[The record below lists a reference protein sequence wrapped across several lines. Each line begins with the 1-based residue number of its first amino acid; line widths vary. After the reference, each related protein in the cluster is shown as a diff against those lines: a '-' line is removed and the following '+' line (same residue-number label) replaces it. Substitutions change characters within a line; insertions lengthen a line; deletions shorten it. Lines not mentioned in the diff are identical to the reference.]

1 MTGGLQRLI
10 DRAAGHRATAV
21 DRCGLCAGPVAE
33 RHRHVLDA
41 HDAQATDSAG
51 TGGDAAGLMCVCVPC
66 AMLFGRDGAGGG
78 HYELVPERRTRLAD
92 VSTEP
97 LRVPVGLAFFA
108 KQSDAAVLA
117 HYPSPMG
124 TTRSDVEAADWAQVE
139 TASAALAGM
148 RPRVEALLVWTSV
161 GGARREHWILGI
173 DECFRLA
180 ALVRR
185 NWSGMS
191 GGTALWRAVAGF
203 FEELNDGTRRCATNE
218 R

>member
-1 MTGGLQRLI
+1 MTGGLQRLV
-10 DRAAGHRATAV
+10 DRAAGRRATGV
-21 DRCGLCAGPVAE
+21 DRCGLCAEPVAGH
-33 RHRHVLDA
+33 HRHVLDT
-41 HDAQATDSAG
+41 QAAGGVAG
-51 TGGDAAGLMCVCVPC
+51 TSGDAALMCVCVPC

-78 HYELVPERRTRLAD
+78 HYELVPERRTRLGD
-92 VSTEP
+92 VSSER
-97 LRVPVGLAFFA
+97 LGVPVGLAFFV

-117 HYPSPMG
+117 YYPSALG
-124 TTRSDVEAADWAQVE
+124 ATRSQVAIADWAEVE
-139 TASAALAGM
+139 RGSAALAAM
-148 RPRVEALLVWTSV
+148 MPRVEALLVWTGV

-203 FEELNDGTRRCATNE
+203 FEELCDGTRACATDE